1 MRSRILALGVI
12 GAVTLGVAS
21 CKKSSTPTTP
31 TNPGGGGNTNAAAVS
46 IPVGDGYSASSFT
59 PESLNIARGVTVT
72 WTNRDSTTH
81 NVSSNSNLFVGDMT
95 PGGTFS
101 RRFDT
106 AGSFTYRCTLH
117 PTMTGTVNVQ

>member
-1 MRSRILALGVI
+1 MRSRILALVVT

-31 TNPGGGGNTNAAAVS
+31 TNPGGGSGNAASVS
-46 IPVGDGYSASSFT
+46 IPQGDGYSASSFA
-59 PESLNIARGVTVT
+59 PESVNIARGVTVT
-72 WTNRDSTTH
+72 WTNRDSTAH
-81 NVSSNSNLFVGDMT
+81 NATSNSNLFAGDMT

-106 AGSFTYRCTLH
+106 AGTFTYRCTIH
-117 PTMTGTVNVQ
+117 PAMTGTINVQ